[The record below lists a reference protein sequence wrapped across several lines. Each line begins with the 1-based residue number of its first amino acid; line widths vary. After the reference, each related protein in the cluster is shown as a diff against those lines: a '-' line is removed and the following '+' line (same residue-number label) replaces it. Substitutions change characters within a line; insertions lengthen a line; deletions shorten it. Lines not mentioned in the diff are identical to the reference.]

1 MGQAGVNGKAPFGGR
16 KVFIGGT
23 ADKDHDELLRHFS
36 HFGEVSRP
44 ASPWV
49 SAGARGLGC
58 EAGRAAW
65 VIPAVL
71 TARACGAGG
80 ERRGAQGARRLL
92 PRYPPI
98 AHNTLLVAAPTAVS
112 RTRGARASHTLAI
125 SRRLLPP
132 SSPPFLGAR
141 RSYPTHA
148 SRPRLAHERRGGGWR
163 GRCGELVSRRAR
175 GPGTV
180 SAFLGP

>member
-44 ASPWV
+44 VSPRV
-49 SAGARGLGC
+49 SAGARDVGC

-65 VIPAVL
+65 VIAAVL
-71 TARACGAGG
+71 TGRACGAGG
-80 ERRGAQGARRLL
+80 ERGGAQGARRLL

-98 AHNTLLVAAPTAVS
+98 AHSN
-112 RTRGARASHTLAI
+112 
-125 SRRLLPP
+125 
-132 SSPPFLGAR
+132 
-141 RSYPTHA
+141 
-148 SRPRLAHERRGGGWR
+148 
-163 GRCGELVSRRAR
+163 C
-175 GPGTV
+175 
-180 SAFLGP
+180 